1 MDYLDIKTCG
11 PKDEPMCA
19 TSEPGERLFS
29 RDEIRSVGF
38 DISRRLLEVF
48 GHHDIPNIV
57 FRLRST
63 ACEVRSVL
71 SGNKMPSIEFLLALR
86 DQTGVSID
94 WVLTGVGP
102 KFQPGAL
109 DMPAVRQR
117 PETPTVIAFPT
128 ATSEPLAA

>member
-1 MDYLDIKTCG
+1 
-11 PKDEPMCA
+11 MCA

-38 DISRRLLEVF
+38 DISRRLLELF
-48 GHHDIPNIV
+48 GHQDIPNIV

-71 SGNKMPSIEFLLALR
+71 NGDKLPSVEFLLALH

-94 WVLTGVGP
+94 WLLTGVGP
-102 KFQPGAL
+102 KFQPAGIGTAAPIPQQL
-109 DMPAVRQR
+109 T
-117 PETPTVIAFPT
+117 ETPTVIAFPT
-128 ATSEPLAA
+128 AAIEPLAA